1 MAFFNRTD
9 IAFAVLS
16 PQRFM
21 PLSVLPHFAE
31 FYPGRCH
38 RITDAGLA
46 FADGAGCFGM
56 IKKDTVAKIAT
67 ALYCTIVAQ
76 RH

>member
-1 MAFFNRTD
+1 
-9 IAFAVLS
+9 
-16 PQRFM
+16 M
-21 PLSVLPHFAE
+21 PLAVLPHFAE

-38 RITDAGLA
+38 RITGAGLA
-46 FADGAGCFGM
+46 FTDGAGFFGM
-56 IKKDTVAKIAT
+56 IKKYTIAQIAT